1 MLSQEHKIKI
11 AAARRGKI
19 QTEETEQ
26 KIAGSRTGRKMS
38 ESTKKRISKSKKIR
52 KNETEDRKTELDRSI
67 RRYNIISDEEYSDE
81 T

>member
-1 MLSQEHKIKI
+1 VLSQEHKIKI

-38 ESTKKRISKSKKIR
+38 ESTKQKISKSKKTKKDR
-52 KNETEDRKTELDRSI
+52 GSKKNAERDELI
-67 RRYNIISDEEYSDE
+67 KRYNIVSEKEYSDE
-81 T
+81 